1 MRREYPGDRS
11 PHPNGG
17 RLPSVRAGH
26 AAAATR
32 WKPPVPSL
40 PIPSTTPGWSIS
52 VTDQY
57 TFTDPVTQY
66 RQEGFPEQRQDPPGL
81 AADLEPRADHGE
93 RSYRGTGRLT
103 GRKALVTGADSG
115 IGRAVAIALAR
126 EGADVVLNY
135 LPSEEQDAQEVAELV
150 REAGRTAVL
159 APADL
164 TDEQATRGLVRTTVD
179 AFGGIDLLVAVAGK
193 QQYVEKLEDLTP
205 EQFDATFKTN
215 VYSLFWIVQEAVPHM
230 PAGSTIVTTSSI
242 QAYTPSPGL
251 VDYATTKMAINTM
264 SKALAQQLAPRGIR
278 VNVVAPGPFWTPLQ
292 ASGGQPTSAL
302 PEFGQETPLGRAG
315 QPAELAAAYVYLS
328 SAESSYVTGDT
339 LNVNGGMP
347 TP

>member
-1 MRREYPGDRS
+1 M
-11 PHPNGG
+11 
-17 RLPSVRAGH
+17 
-26 AAAATR
+26 
-32 WKPPVPSL
+32 
-40 PIPSTTPGWSIS
+40 
-52 VTDQY
+52 TDQY

-66 RQEGFPEQRQDPPGL
+66 RQEGFPEQQQDPPGL

-103 GRKALVTGADSG
+103 GRKALITGADSG
-115 IGRAVAIALAR
+115 IGRAVAIAVAR

-135 LPSEEQDAQEVAELV
+135 LPSEEQDAQEVADLI

>member
-1 MRREYPGDRS
+1 M
-11 PHPNGG
+11 
-17 RLPSVRAGH
+17 
-26 AAAATR
+26 
-32 WKPPVPSL
+32 
-40 PIPSTTPGWSIS
+40 
-52 VTDQY
+52 TDQY

-66 RQEGFPEQRQDPPGL
+66 RQDGYPEQHQNPPGL
-81 AADLEPRADHGE
+81 AAELEPKADHGE
-93 RSYRGTGRLT
+93 GSYRGTGRLT

-135 LPSEEQDAQEVAELV
+135 LPSEEKDAQEVADLV
-150 REAGRTAVL
+150 RTAGRTAVL

-164 TDEQATRGLVRTTVD
+164 TDESAARGIVRTTVEK
-179 AFGGIDLLVAVAGK
+179 FGGIDLLVNVAGK
-193 QQYVEKLEDLTP
+193 QQYVEKLEDLSP

-215 VYSLFWIVQEAVPHM
+215 VYALFWIIQEAVPHM
-230 PAGSTIVTTSSI
+230 PAGSTIVNTSSI

-315 QPAELAAAYVYLS
+315 QPAELAGAYVYLS
-328 SAESSYVTGDT
+328 SAESGYVTGDT